1 MNLKRSIAVTA
12 LAACILSASPA
23 FALFGKGDGY
33 WGPHIGPIGIES
45 ESNDGYLG
53 PRIGPIGIPNP
64 FTTQHE
70 YPIGVLYPWPGV
82 WPVPE
87 LPSSPSE
94 AWNQAQCMLGA
105 DLTANLLCLYEQS
118 YGYR

>member
-12 LAACILSASPA
+12 LTACILSASPA

-33 WGPHIGPIGIES
+33 WGPHLGPIGIS
-45 ESNDGYLG
+45 
-53 PRIGPIGIPNP
+53 NP